1 MAPKDRAIVV
11 PKQAFKY
18 NVKQSRFEH
27 LHFNGSMRV
36 LCSGKSGAGK
46 GQLLLNAVTN
56 FWRGCFEGGIVI
68 VARTANLDPTF
79 QDIKEYAEKRYKQDN
94 KEKQFIFTDPAD
106 PKLME
111 LFLEHEALVRKEK
124 IQRRTDKSK
133 EPLTSKLYI
142 FDDVSD
148 SPELKIREG
157 LLPKMFTTGR
167 HSCQSCWCNVHQLT
181 AVSPLLRKN
190 ASILCI
196 FKIANAVE
204 MQKLAEEYS
213 WLIGKE
219 EFMEMYDQSAGKR
232 APPYSFLTIM
242 TTEQDPNR
250 MFYSRFD
257 QRLTVESDDEDEEEG

>member
-1 MAPKDRAIVV
+1 MAAKDRAVVV
-11 PKQAFKY
+11 PKQSFKY

-36 LCSGKSGAGK
+36 LCSGKSGSGK

-106 PKLME
+106 PKLMD

-124 IQRRTDKSK
+124 VQRRVDKSK
-133 EPLTSKLYI
+133 QPLTSKLFI
-142 FDDVSD
+142 FDDISD

-157 LLPKMFTTGR
+157 LLPKLFTTGR
-167 HSCQSCWCNVHQLT
+167 HSASSVWCNVHQLT

-204 MQKLAEEYS
+204 MQKLSEEYS

-219 EFMEMYDQSAGKR
+219 AFMDMYDRAAGRK
-232 APPYSFLTIM
+232 APPYSYLTIM
-242 TTEQDPNR
+242 TTEQSPDR
-250 MFYSRFD
+250 MFYARFD
-257 QRLTVESDDEDEEEG
+257 QRFSVDSDSEEDG